1 MSEQLNTNTCLNCE
15 QHFSGGFCSAC
26 GQKASTQR
34 FDLKHILQHL
44 PHELFHLDQKGILKN
59 IMSIIQPRETVRG
72 YLNGKR
78 VGYFSPFLFFLF
90 SLGAVLFIETAL
102 DKYLTLTFEIETG
115 TDANGNEVFEN
126 AGPTL
131 TKWLKYLFFTSVFV
145 FALPNWLLFKK
156 DTKFYYAEQVIIS
169 MFVMGYANL
178 LYLLIIAVPFV
189 QSYPANFFYPGF
201 VICLYIIVLHE
212 RNFLLTGLKVILSVA
227 VQVALLLLTLILA
240 AAFDIKVLH

>member
-1 MSEQLNTNTCLNCE
+1 M
-15 QHFSGGFCSAC
+15 
-26 GQKASTQR
+26 
-34 FDLKHILQHL
+34 
-44 PHELFHLDQKGILKN
+44 P
-59 IMSIIQPRETVRG
+59 
-72 YLNGKR
+72 
-78 VGYFSPFLFFLF
+78 
-90 SLGAVLFIETAL
+90 
-102 DKYLTLTFEIETG
+102 TG
-115 TDANGNEVFEN
+115 TKYSKMQGPHSPNGSNTF
-126 AGPTL
+126 
-131 TKWLKYLFFTSVFV
+131 FFTSVFV

-178 LYLLIIAVPFV
+178 LYLLIITVPFV

-212 RNFLLTGLKVILSVA
+212 RNYLLTGLKVILSVA